1 MPSPR
6 TARRRA
12 DRREDVKR
20 SLRTATA
27 ALGIAL
33 ASAAGC
39 RRGAERPQAV
49 LPTPSS
55 PPGAPA
61 NLLLITLDTLRPDA
75 LGFVCASGGPCG
87 SAGSNAT
94 PAIDGLAREGFA
106 FPSAVSP
113 VPLTF
118 PSHSALLTGRLPR
131 ALGLRDNG
139 QLLPPEPPTLAQR
152 LAARG
157 YATAAFV
164 SGYPLHSA
172 FGLDRGFSHY
182 DDAFDSGKGDEPERK
197 AGATVAA
204 AKAWLADPK
213 AARSPW
219 FLWVHLYDP
228 HYPYEPPKEF
238 RRPGARG
245 AYDGEVAYADS
256 AIGELLRAVAATD
269 PAPSPRSVPTL
280 TVFAG
285 DHGESLGEHGEGTH
299 GFFVYDST
307 VLVPL
312 VFRFPGRVPVGS
324 SAAGARLIDVA
335 PTILELLGVPAEPLD
350 GTSVAGLFRKAS
362 PAAAAPAYVETYQPW
377 LSYGWSPLHA
387 MRADGWKLID
397 APRPELYD
405 LRADPGERHD
415 RFADSPDEARRLKL
429 LLRQVQDTA
438 AAPVRPAADAEALAR
453 LRSLGYLGG
462 STPGAEPPASPEGL
476 RDPKDGAAIREIL
489 TQGDE
494 LLRRGDA
501 RAAATRFEAAL
512 EQDPD
517 NRFALHRSGLALL
530 QLGQLPRALSRLE
543 KAVRLGP
550 DQPEARWALASALER
565 SGRLGE
571 AVSQWEEVVRLQ
583 PKRAEA
589 WANLG
594 SALGR
599 SGKTKEAAAALAH
612 AVELS
617 PRDPDLLA
625 RLAFAE
631 FGAGEVAGAARH
643 LREESE
649 RRAPGA
655 FRHSG
660 ALGILLVQLG
670 RTDEARP
677 YLERSRPEEPE
688 YAEASLQLAILEA
701 EAGRETPARRALA
714 EALRVSP
721 TLRGRARGDARIA
734 KLLP

>member
-1 MPSPR
+1 MKRTVR
-6 TARRRA
+6 TAI
-12 DRREDVKR
+12 
-20 SLRTATA
+20 A

-33 ASAAGC
+33 VSSAGC
-39 RRGAERPQAV
+39 RRGAGTTRTAAP
-49 LPTPSS
+49 PSPSS
-55 PPGAPA
+55 SASPGAPA

-75 LGFVCASGGPCG
+75 LGFVSGT
-87 SAGSNAT
+87 NAT
-94 PAIDGLAREGFA
+94 PAIDALAREGFA

-118 PSHSALLTGRLPR
+118 PAHSALLTGMLPR

-157 YATAAFV
+157 YATAAFL

-182 DDAFDSGKGDEPERK
+182 DDAFDSGKGDERERK

-204 AKAWLADPK
+204 ARAWLADPK
-213 AARSPW
+213 TARAPW

-228 HYPYEPPKEF
+228 HYPYDPPAAF
-238 RRPGARG
+238 RRAGPRG

-256 AIGELLRAVAATD
+256 AIGELLRAAAAAE
-269 PAPSPRSVPTL
+269 PAPSPGGAGTL

-307 VLVPL
+307 LLVPL
-312 VFRFPGRVPVGS
+312 VFRFPGRVPAGS
-324 SAAGARLIDVA
+324 SAAGARLIDVV
-335 PTILELLGVPAEPLD
+335 PTILELLGVPAEPMD
-350 GTSVAGLFRKAS
+350 GRSLADILRGSSGAAGA
-362 PAAAAPAYVETYQPW
+362 PAASAYVETYQPW

-405 LRADPGERHD
+405 LRSDPGERRD

-462 STPGAEPPASPEGL
+462 STPGAEPPAQGL

-489 TQGDE
+489 TRGDE
-494 LLRRGDA
+494 LLRGGDA
-501 RAAATRFEAAL
+501 RAAAIRFEAAL

-530 QLGQLPRALSRLE
+530 QLGQLPGALSRLE

-565 SGRLGE
+565 SRRLDE
-571 AVSQWEEVVRLQ
+571 AIVQWEEVVRLQ
-583 PKRAEA
+583 PRRADA

-599 SGKTKEAAAALAH
+599 SGKTKEAASALTR

-631 FGAGEVAGAARH
+631 FGAGDVAGAARH

-670 RTDEARP
+670 RPDEARP
-677 YLERSRPEEPE
+677 YLQRSQPPEPE
-688 YAEASLQLAILEA
+688 YAEARLRLAIVEADAGRAA
-701 EAGRETPARRALA
+701 EARGALA

-721 TLRGRARGDARIA
+721 ALRERARADARLA

>member
-1 MPSPR
+1 MR
-6 TARRRA
+6 KRLQTAA
-12 DRREDVKR
+12 
-20 SLRTATA
+20 A

-33 ASAAGC
+33 ASAAAC
-39 RRGAERPQAV
+39 RRGAEGTKAAAPA
-49 LPTPSS
+49 PSPSVS
-55 PPGAPA
+55 PGSPA

-75 LGFVCASGGPCG
+75 LGFVCAAGGPCG
-87 SAGSNAT
+87 SAGPNAT
-94 PAIDGLAREGFA
+94 PAIDALAREGFA

-118 PSHSALLTGRLPR
+118 PSHSALLTGMLPR

-157 YATAAFV
+157 FATAAFV
-164 SGYPLHSA
+164 SGFPLHSA

-204 AKAWLADPK
+204 AKAWLADPN
-213 AARSPW
+213 AARTPW

-228 HYPYEPPKEF
+228 HYPYEPPPEF
-238 RRPGARG
+238 RRPGPRG

-256 AIGELLRAVAATD
+256 AIGDLLRAVAARE
-269 PAPSPRSVPTL
+269 PAPGNARTL
-280 TVFAG
+280 IVFAG

-312 VFRFPGRVPVGS
+312 VFRFPGRVPAGS
-324 SAAGARLIDVA
+324 SGAGARLIDVA
-335 PTILELLGVPAEPLD
+335 PTILELLGLSAEPMD
-350 GTSVAGLFRKAS
+350 GKSIAGLIRGGS
-362 PAAAAPAYVETYQPW
+362 RAADGPAAPAYIETYQPW

-462 STPGAEPPASPEGL
+462 STPGTEPPASLSGL

-489 TQGDE
+489 TRGDE

-501 RAAATRFEAAL
+501 RAAAIRFEEAL

-571 AVSQWEEVVRLQ
+571 AVAQWEEVVRLQ
-583 PKRAEA
+583 PRRADA

-631 FGAGEVAGAARH
+631 FGAGDVAGAARH
-643 LREESE
+643 LRDESE

-670 RTDEARP
+670 RLDEARP
-677 YLERSRPEEPE
+677 YLQRSRSEEPE
-688 YAEASLQLAILEA
+688 YAEARLRLAILEA
-701 EAGRETPARRALA
+701 DAGRETEARRALA

-721 TLRGRARGDARIA
+721 ILRERARADARLA

>member
-1 MPSPR
+1 MKMS
-6 TARRRA
+6 RRA
-12 DRREDVKR
+12 AAVG
-20 SLRTATA
+20 A
-27 ALGIAL
+27 ALAL
-33 ASAAGC
+33 SLWLVAGC
-39 RRGAERPQAV
+39 RRGVEMTKAEQ
-49 LPTPSS
+49 PTPS
-55 PPGAPA
+55 PAPA
-61 NLLLITLDTLRPDA
+61 QRPNLLLITLDTLRPDA
-75 LGFVCASGGPCG
+75 LGFVS
-87 SAGSNAT
+87 GSNAT
-94 PAIDGLAREGFA
+94 PAIDAFAREGFA
-106 FPSAVSP
+106 FPAAISP

-118 PSHSALLTGRLPR
+118 PSHSALMTGRIPR
-131 ALGLRDNG
+131 SLGLRDNG
-139 QLLPPEPPTLAQR
+139 QLLPREPPTLAER

-157 YATAAFV
+157 YATAGFV

-172 FGLDRGFSHY
+172 FGLDRGFAHY

-204 AKAWLADPK
+204 AKAWLADPR
-213 AARSPW
+213 AARAPW
-219 FLWVHLYDP
+219 FVWVHLYDP

-238 RRPGARG
+238 RHPGPRG

-256 AIGELLRAVAATD
+256 AIGDLLRAAGAAAPTA
-269 PAPSPRSVPTL
+269 PAPGGVPTL

-312 VFRFPGRVPVGS
+312 VFRFPGRVPIGS

-335 PTILELLGVPAEPLD
+335 PTILELLGMPALD
-350 GTSVAGLFRKAS
+350 GAEGRSLVGLFRGGSGAKAE
-362 PAAAAPAYVETYQPW
+362 PAYVETYQPW
-377 LSYGWSPLHA
+377 LSYGWSPLRA

-405 LRADPGERHD
+405 LRADPGERRD
-415 RFADSPDEARRLKL
+415 RFADSPEEARRLKIQ
-429 LLRQVQDTA
+429 LRQVQETA
-438 AAPVRPAADAEALAR
+438 AAPVGPAADAEALAR

-462 STPGAEPPASPEGL
+462 STPEAEPPASLSGL
-476 RDPKDGAAIREIL
+476 RDPKDGAAVREIL

-501 RAAATRFEAAL
+501 RAAAIRFEAAL

-517 NRFALHRSGLALL
+517 NRFALQRSGVALL
-530 QLGQLPRALSRLE
+530 KLGQVPRALSRLE
-543 KAVRLGP
+543 KAVSLGP
-550 DQPEARWALASALER
+550 DQPEARWALAGALES
-565 SGRLGE
+565 SGRFAE
-571 AVSQWEEVVRLQ
+571 AVAQREEVVRLQ
-583 PKRAEA
+583 PRRAEA

-599 SGKTKEAAAALAH
+599 SGKEKEAAAALAR

-617 PRDPDLLA
+617 PRDADLVA

-631 FGAGEVAGAARH
+631 FGAGDVAGAARH
-643 LREESE
+643 LREESTL
-649 RRAPGA
+649 RAPGD

-660 ALGILLVQLG
+660 ALGILLARLHQPE
-670 RTDEARP
+670 EARP
-677 YLERSRPEEPE
+677 FLRASSPREPE
-688 YAEASLQLAILEA
+688 FAEARLQLAILEA
-701 EAGRETPARRALA
+701 DAGKETEARCALD
-714 EALRVSP
+714 EALRASP
-721 TLRGRARGDARIA
+721 TLRERARADARLA

>member
-1 MPSPR
+1 
-6 TARRRA
+6 
-12 DRREDVKR
+12 
-20 SLRTATA
+20 LTATA
-27 ALGIAL
+27 ALGIVL

-39 RRGAERPQAV
+39 RRGAEGTKAAAPA
-49 LPTPSS
+49 PSPS
-55 PPGAPA
+55 PSPGSPA

-87 SAGSNAT
+87 PAGSNAT
-94 PAIDGLAREGFA
+94 PAIDALAREGFA
-106 FPSAVSP
+106 FSSAVSP

-118 PSHSALLTGRLPR
+118 PSHSALLTGMLPR

-139 QLLPPEPPTLAQR
+139 QLLPQEPPTLAQR

-164 SGYPLHSA
+164 SGFPLHSA

-213 AARSPW
+213 AARTPW

-228 HYPYEPPKEF
+228 HYPYEPPPEF
-238 RRPGARG
+238 RRPGPRG

-256 AIGELLRAVAATD
+256 AIGELLRAVAAREPT
-269 PAPSPRSVPTL
+269 PRSARTL

-312 VFRFPGRVPVGS
+312 VFRFPGRVPAGS
-324 SAAGARLIDVA
+324 SAAGARLIDVV
-335 PTILELLGVPAEPLD
+335 PTILELLGVPAQPLD
-350 GTSVAGLFRKAS
+350 GKSVVGLIRGNPAS
-362 PAAAAPAYVETYQPW
+362 APPAAPAYIETYQPW

-387 MRADGWKLID
+387 MRAEGWKLID

-405 LRADPGERHD
+405 LRTDPGERYD
-415 RFADSPDEARRLKL
+415 RFAESPDVARRLKL
-429 LLRQVQDTA
+429 LLRQVQETA
-438 AAPVRPAADAEALAR
+438 AAPVRPAADSEALAR

-462 STPGAEPPASPEGL
+462 STPEAEPPASPGGL

-489 TQGDE
+489 TRGDE

-501 RAAATRFEAAL
+501 RAAAIRFEAAL

-530 QLGQLPRALSRLE
+530 QLGQLQHALSRLE

-565 SGRLGE
+565 SGRPGE
-571 AVSQWEEVVRLQ
+571 AVAQWEEVVRLQ
-583 PKRAEA
+583 PRRAEA

-599 SGKTKEAAAALAH
+599 SGKAKEAAAAIAH

-617 PRDPDLLA
+617 PKNPNPDLLA

-631 FGAGEVAGAARH
+631 FGAGDVAGAARH

-649 RRAPGA
+649 HRAPGA

-677 YLERSRPEEPE
+677 HLQRSQPEEPE
-688 YAEASLQLAILEA
+688 YAEARLRLAILEA
-701 EAGRETPARRALA
+701 DAGRETEARRALA

-721 TLRGRARGDARIA
+721 ALRERARADARLA

>member
-1 MPSPR
+1 M
-6 TARRRA
+6 RRRL
-12 DRREDVKR
+12 RR
-20 SLRTATA
+20 A
-27 ALGIAL
+27 AFGIAL
-33 ASAAGC
+33 ALAVLRCFSGC
-39 RRGAERPQAV
+39 RRAAEPAHAAP
-49 LPTPSS
+49 PTPARAS
-55 PPGAPA
+55 GRT

-75 LGFVCASGGPCG
+75 LGFV
-87 SAGSNAT
+87 AGRNAT
-94 PAIDGLAREGFA
+94 PALDGLAREGFA
-106 FPSAVSP
+106 FPGAVSP

-118 PSHSALLTGRLPR
+118 PSHSALMTGMLPR

-139 QLLPPEPPTLAQR
+139 QLLPPQPPTLAER

-182 DDAFDSGKGDEPERK
+182 DDAFDSGKGDESERR

-204 AKAWLADPK
+204 AKAWLASTK
-213 AARSPW
+213 AKAPW

-228 HYPYEPPKEF
+228 HYPYEPPPEF
-238 RRPGARG
+238 RRPGPRG

-256 AIGELLRAVAATD
+256 AIGDLLRAAAAVD
-269 PAPSPRSVPTL
+269 AAAPASASSSSTL

-307 VLVPL
+307 ALVPL
-312 VFRFPGRVPVGS
+312 VFRLPGRVPVGS

-335 PTILELLGVPAEPLD
+335 PTILDLLGVPAAASERADGRSLAPLWR
-350 GTSVAGLFRKAS
+350 GGGAT
-362 PAAAAPAYVETYQPW
+362 PAAGAPAYVETYQPW
-377 LSYGWSPLHA
+377 LSYGWSPLRA

-405 LRADPGERHD
+405 LGADPGETHD
-415 RFADSPDEARRLKL
+415 RFADSPAEARRLKL

-438 AAPVRPAADAEALAR
+438 AAPPSPAADAEALAR

-462 STPGAEPPASPEGL
+462 STPEAEPPASMRGL
-476 RDPKDGAAIREIL
+476 RDPKDGAAVRELL
-489 TQGDE
+489 TRGDE
-494 LLRRGDA
+494 LLRRGEA
-501 RAAATRFEAAL
+501 RAAAIRFESAL

-543 KAVRLGP
+543 KTVRLGP
-550 DQPEARWALASALER
+550 DQPEARWALAAALER
-565 SGRLGE
+565 SGRLAE
-571 AVSQWEEVVRLQ
+571 AVAQWEEVVRLQ
-583 PKRAEA
+583 PRRAEA

-599 SGKTKEAAAALAH
+599 SGKTKEAATALAH

-617 PRDPDLLA
+617 PHDPDLLA

-631 FGAGEVAGAARH
+631 FGAGDVAGAARH

-649 RRAPGA
+649 HRAPGT

-660 ALGILLVQLG
+660 ALGILLAQLG
-670 RTDEARP
+670 RAEDALP
-677 YLERSRPEEPE
+677 YLRASGPEEPE
-688 YAEASLQLAILEA
+688 YAEARLKLASLEA
-701 EAGRETPARRALA
+701 DAGRESEARRALA
-714 EALRVSP
+714 DALRASP
-721 TLRGRARGDARIA
+721 SLRTRVLADARLS